1 MKALFKQEV
10 SGRRAGSTPESD
22 DRRPGP
28 QQASASGYSSARATR
43 NPGRNGQYPQPAREM
58 SAPSARL
65 FCGMPQQIACHASR
79 SAPVTFEFSH
89 NSTGTGIRRR
99 RSGRLGVEPARQH
112 TNQPNHPDGARRG
125 IVSLRRRGRSAVP
138 ERLQPCATNC
148 AGGATRETRPRAVF
162 RKELRR
168 ASLRPAP
175 SLKR

>member
-43 NPGRNGQYPQPAREM
+43 NPGGNGQYPQPAREM

-65 FCGMPQQIACHASR
+65 FCGIPQQIACHAPR

-112 TNQPNHPDGARRG
+112 TNQPNHPVAQRPRPGLGLLHARR
-125 IVSLRRRGRSAVP
+125 
-138 ERLQPCATNC
+138 RLP
-148 AGGATRETRPRAVF
+148 GGATRETRPRAVF